1 MARPKKDPAMLMDAD
16 LRIPV
21 TALQKRTIAAAAS
34 ANQADM
40 ASWLRP
46 IILDA
51 ARSAL
56 KSSRKKGA
64 KRSSSSAPTPDDDIA
79 AGRVRRFS
87 SAEEMIADLNSGK

>member
-1 MARPKKDPAMLMDAD
+1 MARPKKDPTMLMNFD

-21 TALQKRTIAAAAS
+21 TAMQKRTIAKAAS

-51 ARSAL
+51 ARDAL
-56 KSSRKKGA
+56 KRSRKKA
-64 KRSSSSAPTPDDDIA
+64 DRDIA
-79 AGRVRRFS
+79 AGRMRRFS
-87 SAEEMIADLNSGK
+87 SVEGMIADLNSGE